1 MEDSMTPVGK
11 KEAFGPWTAH
21 IEAMDEA
28 LAANDTDEC
37 IRAWR
42 LAYSAA
48 LSHPGWL
55 GLFTVATALRRV
67 GTSASLARSAAALI
81 RETYWIAFYRARQQ
95 RSLNGVL
102 ATAEAFAMLGDHDSA
117 ERCSR
122 VSKALE
128 SSAGDTSAADHVRL
142 HAHGVGRLQGSRVDP
157 GVTGGVDDP
166 DRTGGVKDSGG
177 TDQVPAQRTLSHE
190 AASSARLKMPA
201 AKASETA
208 R

>member
-1 MEDSMTPVGK
+1 MTPVGK

-28 LAANDTDEC
+28 LAANDTGES

-55 GLFTVATALRRV
+55 GLFTVATALLRV
-67 GTSASLARSAAALI
+67 GSAASLARNAEASI

-95 RSLNGVL
+95 RSLSGVL

-117 ERCSR
+117 ERCLR
-122 VSKALE
+122 VSEALR
-128 SSAGDTSAADHVRL
+128 SSAGDTREADRVRL
-142 HAHGVGRLQGSRVDP
+142 HAHGMGRLEVSRVDP
-157 GVTGGVDDP
+157 GVTGGADDP
-166 DRTGGVKDSGG
+166 DGTGGAKVSGG

-201 AKASETA
+201 AKGSETA